1 MLMNCV
7 AHTHTPF
14 CIFPRTH
21 QLHQHYFLHHY
32 HTHTLNSQQDS
43 FADPADKGN
52 KEYLVACAFSHI
64 HMQQNGELNLF
75 GIASSNPFFRQFMEK
90 YGIQAHV
97 FKHGKYKSE

>member
-1 MLMNCV
+1 MLHHEV
-7 AHTHTPF
+7 FAHTLPSF
-14 CIFPRTH
+14 TH
-21 QLHQHYFLHHY
+21 SHHINYYYLLLHVSP
-32 HTHTLNSQQDS
+32 TNQQDS

-90 YGIQAHV
+90 MGSKCMSLSMESTTV
-97 FKHGKYKSE
+97 S